1 MLLTLS
7 VIVSHLSSSSAGAPL
22 VILVSR
28 RKKTRCRCFLNFMF
42 FTFLI
47 LLRNPQLFEALMS
60 TVSLPSWQNPT
71 SPFTSGVTRGTELS
85 RSPLHAGRR
94 PGGTGQNSHLGVEAR
109 ENVNSHTKNP
119 QRQLKLFFSFP
130 HKRELNLS
138 TAIAV

>member
-7 VIVSHLSSSSAGAPL
+7 VIVSHLSSSSGGAPL
-22 VILVSR
+22 VILVTR
-28 RKKTRCRCFLNFMF
+28 RKKTRSRCFLNFMF
-42 FTFLI
+42 FTFVI

-85 RSPLHAGRR
+85 TARR
-94 PGGTGQNSHLGVEAR
+94 PEAR
-109 ENVNSHTKNP
+109 RNRTKFAPRCRSEGERELTQKNP
-119 QRQLKLFFSFP
+119 QRQLNLFFSFP